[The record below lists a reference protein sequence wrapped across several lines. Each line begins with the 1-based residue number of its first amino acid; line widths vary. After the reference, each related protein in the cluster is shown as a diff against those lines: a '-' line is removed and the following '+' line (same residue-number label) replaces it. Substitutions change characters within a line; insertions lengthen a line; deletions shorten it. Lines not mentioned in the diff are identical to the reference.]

1 LWVLLAVKSIY
12 CQIIFPG
19 DTSFIDGSN
28 IRGTTIDN
36 NNAAA
41 CVTHKNLPGL
51 CKPLPQCFFV
61 YTQLADLL
69 QQQPCRLPG
78 GVTDRSLLGVC
89 CPVSAGTV
97 EKNSGVSSAGT
108 LFFRPPDVPIPNLRP
123 QDFQNAAQVA
133 LVIFNERNSLEQQL
147 LFQHVVVQP
156 NTPVRFHLNLFP
168 TTPQTLQIGSNAI
181 KNLETSIQ
189 LVNQ

>member
-1 LWVLLAVKSIY
+1 MPCTQQLTIRNLISVLAYVDPHVW
-12 CQIIFPG
+12 F
-19 DTSFIDGSN
+19 
-28 IRGTTIDN
+28 
-36 NNAAA
+36 
-41 CVTHKNLPGL
+41 
-51 CKPLPQCFFV
+51 
-61 YTQLADLL
+61 
-69 QQQPCRLPG
+69 
-78 GVTDRSLLGVC
+78 
-89 CPVSAGTV
+89 V

-133 LVIFNERNSLEQQL
+133 LVIFNERNSLEQKL

-156 NTPVRFHLNLFP
+156 NTPVRFHLTLFP